1 MCYSYED
8 RIALA
13 EAGQRLEQEY
23 ETAQAAQET
32 QDIALLVRDI
42 QDYGSEAQAAG
53 YGSGEFAPIVY
64 QAAPASIEV
73 LAALDAIE
81 EPEEEPEEEEAEEER
96 ADEIESVAEDVR
108 AEYESLAEEAE
119 RGVDEWAAFEG
130 MEIVDIAEIDA
141 DEMQWEGW
149 YVDPADVGEVI
160 AEIGAEICAEYF
172 TIGFDADAG
181 VYYLWRNPR

>member
-13 EAGQRLEQEY
+13 EAGQRLEQEF
-23 ETAQAAQET
+23 ETAQAAQEA
-32 QDIALLVRDI
+32 QDIAQLARDI
-42 QDYGSEAQAAG
+42 QDYGDEAVANG
-53 YGSGEFAPIVY
+53 YGEGIAPIVY
-64 QAAPASIEV
+64 QAAPPSIEV

-81 EPEEEPEEEEAEEER
+81 EPEAEPEEPEAEEEQ
-96 ADEIESVAEDVR
+96 AEEIEGAAEDIR
-108 AEYESLAEEAE
+108 AEYESLAEEAAH
-119 RGVDEWAAFEG
+119 GLDEWSMFEG
-130 MEIVDIAEIDA
+130 MEVVDINEVDA
-141 DEMQWEGW
+141 DEMEWEGW

-172 TIGFDADAG
+172 KVGYDAGSG